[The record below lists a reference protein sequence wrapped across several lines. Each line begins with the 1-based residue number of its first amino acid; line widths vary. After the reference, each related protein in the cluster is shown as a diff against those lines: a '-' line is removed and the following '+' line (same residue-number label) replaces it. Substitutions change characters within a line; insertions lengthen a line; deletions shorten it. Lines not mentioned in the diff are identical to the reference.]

1 VAGEDV
7 PVYVSPLDFLGKRT
21 ALFGMTRTGKS
32 NTVKKIV
39 QATVDISKSG
49 VAVGDDALEG
59 VGQIVFD
66 VNGEYANQ
74 NQQDEGTA
82 IFAQYPDEVTRYSVL
97 EKPGFKV
104 MKLNFYK
111 SVIDGFGML
120 ATLLGDD
127 TANYTRA
134 FCNIDWSEP
143 APGDVGAKTRYDRKV
158 AAYRA
163 CLKRAGFAV
172 PTARRFALRTTPTS
186 GRLVSLV
193 WMGSNPKRGS
203 HSTTRS
209 LGLVRRGRTIKILL
223 DPSVTTRRN
232 TVVASGLTRI
242 SKRSCGS

>member
-1 VAGEDV
+1 MKPTGKVLEYIVNFREAGIPGGKGDERIGRVRYSASLRHVAGEDV
-7 PVYVSPLDFLGKRT
+7 SVYVSPLDFLGKRT

-49 VAVGDDALEG
+49 VSVDEHPLKG
-59 VGQIVFD
+59 VGQIIFD

-104 MKLNFYK
+104 MKLNFYE
-111 SVIDGFGML
+111 SVVDGFGML

-143 APGDVGAKTRYDRKV
+143 VSGDMGAKTRYDRKV
-158 AAYRA
+158 AAYQA
-163 CLKRAGFAV
+163 CLKRAGF
-172 PTARRFALRTTPTS
+172 
-186 GRLVSLV
+186 VS
-193 WMGSNPKRGS
+193 
-203 HSTTRS
+203 
-209 LGLVRRGRTIKILL
+209 
-223 DPSVTTRRN
+223 
-232 TVVASGLTRI
+232 AS
-242 SKRSCGS
+242 SAKVQF